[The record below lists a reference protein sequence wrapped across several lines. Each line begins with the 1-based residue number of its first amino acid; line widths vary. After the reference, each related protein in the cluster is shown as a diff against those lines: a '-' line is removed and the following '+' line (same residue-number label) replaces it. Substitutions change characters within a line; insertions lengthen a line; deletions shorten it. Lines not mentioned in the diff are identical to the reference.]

1 MSDDII
7 GARTA
12 EELYAACHAIDQAT
26 AEQLD
31 EIADSFAMSN
41 NRETARELKDLAA
54 WKSGHVPAGGSSS
67 NHWFVVDPGDPFAL
81 HYMMRPWHVVRIA
94 IANEDRMAAALK
106 ARAARPTDTV
116 LRTAVDRLL
125 ERQHARIAD
134 LERRLAGLPLPEDDW
149 DEDPD
154 PPHFDQ

>member
-12 EELYAACHAIDQAT
+12 DDLYAACHAIDLAT
-26 AEQLD
+26 AEQLE

-41 NRETARELKDLAA
+41 NRDTARELKELAI
-54 WKSGHVPAGGSSS
+54 WKSGHAPSGSASS

-94 IANEDRMAAALK
+94 IANEDRLLAALQELV
-106 ARAARPTDTV
+106 ARPTDTG
-116 LRTAVDRLL
+116 LRRAVDGLL
-125 ERQHARIAD
+125 ERQRSRIAD
-134 LERRLAGLPLPEDDW
+134 LERRLAGLPPPEDGW